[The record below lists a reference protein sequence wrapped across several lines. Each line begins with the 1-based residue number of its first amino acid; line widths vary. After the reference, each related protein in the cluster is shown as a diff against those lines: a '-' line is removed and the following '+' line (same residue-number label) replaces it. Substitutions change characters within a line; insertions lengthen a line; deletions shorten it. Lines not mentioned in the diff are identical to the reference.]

1 MFTTLSFL
9 LYIFA
14 SMEKFDIA
22 IIGSGPGGYV
32 CAIRCAQLGFKT
44 AIIEKYPTLGGT
56 CLNVGCI
63 PSKAWLDSSELYF
76 KMQHEFDAHGIL
88 FKEAGLDVKTMSAR
102 VANVVKQNVDGIA
115 FLMKKNKIA
124 VYTGLGSFVNANTI
138 NIKSAENELQIGAT
152 NIIIATGSKPS
163 GIPGIEI
170 DKERIITSTEAL
182 KLNEVPKNLVVIGGG
197 IIGMEMGS
205 VFARLGSKVSVVE
218 YLDGIIPQ
226 WTKGLVKNFSAVFA
240 S

>member
-1 MFTTLSFL
+1 
-9 LYIFA
+9 
-14 SMEKFDIA
+14 MEKFDVA
-22 IIGSGPGGYV
+22 IIGSGPGGYI

-76 KMQHEFDAHGIL
+76 KMQHDFAEHGIFYPESTL
-88 FKEAGLDVKTMSAR
+88 NARIMSER

-138 NIKSAENELQIGAT
+138 NIKAADGDQQIEAK

-163 GIPGIEI
+163 G
-170 DKERIITSTEAL
+170 
-182 KLNEVPKNLVVIGGG
+182 
-197 IIGMEMGS
+197 
-205 VFARLGSKVSVVE
+205 
-218 YLDGIIPQ
+218 
-226 WTKGLVKNFSAVFA
+226 
-240 S
+240 